1 MRWSRWWRPRL
12 KITIAPPSHSRL
24 TDEHGSDGALGGIET
39 ACLELGDAL
48 VARGHEV
55 TILGEPAVHRK
66 ARPLGWTRLGES
78 HGDALISCNDARLL
92 SAGRFKARI
101 FWSHNPLAVEKAF
114 RKKQFGPIWSARPPA
129 VFGSRDALEA
139 ISPLLRFRSRTVIPL
154 GVTALF
160 ESTRTDLPGKPHFA
174 FVSQSQRGLPGVCR
188 VWADKVHPAA
198 PAARLH
204 VFGSSPESARITAE
218 AAAAVGILFYPRA
231 DKQALARFY
240 ETAMALICVGAADET
255 FCLAAAEAQCAGLP
269 VLTLGI
275 GALGERVS
283 HGVNGLRS
291 DSFEAMAGDAVRL
304 CHDPELSLFLR
315 EGALRTR
322 GQFSWARS
330 AKLWEALLVGIL

>member
-1 MRWSRWWRPRL
+1 M
-12 KITIAPPSHSRL
+12 KITIAPSFHSRL
-24 TDEHGSDGALGGIET
+24 TDAQGSDGALGGIET

-55 TILGEPAVHRK
+55 TILGQPAVHRK
-66 ARPLGWTRLGES
+66 ARPLGWSQLGES
-78 HGDALISCNDARLL
+78 HGDALISCNDARVL

-101 FWSHNPLAVEKAF
+101 FWSHNPLAVEKAV

-160 ESTRTDLPGKPHFA
+160 ESVRTNLPGNPHFA

-188 VWADKVHPAA
+188 VWADKVRPAA

-204 VFGSSPESARITAE
+204 VFGSMPASASLTTV
-218 AAAAVGILFYPRA
+218 AAAAAGILFHPRA
-231 DKQALARFY
+231 DKQELARFY

-283 HGVNGLRS
+283 HGVNGLRA
-291 DSFEAMAGDAVRL
+291 DSFEAMAGDAIRL
-304 CHDPELSLFLR
+304 CQDPELGLLLR

-330 AKLWEALLVGIL
+330 AKLWEALLLGMM